1 MPLPPTTAIAG
12 EFRFTQQVGGMKFL
26 SPDEPRSG
34 SEAAMA
40 KNPKHRADPPRP
52 ARRAET
58 ARHAPPDNPHPDRE
72 REDSRA
78 EQARATPSPD
88 RSQAHRA
95 GGQPPGLSPQ
105 GGPDD
110 TTPR

>member
-1 MPLPPTTAIAG
+1 MPLSPTTAIAG
-12 EFRFTQQVGGMKFL
+12 EFRLTQQTRGMKF
-26 SPDEPRSG
+26 SSHGEPCSG

-40 KNPKHRADPPRP
+40 KNPKHRADQPRP

-58 ARHAPPDNPHPDRE
+58 ARRGPPDNPHPDRE

-88 RSQAHRA
+88 RSQTHRA